1 MIKKH
6 HNNQRF
12 NLSTGFACMMVI
24 LLCNVSAIYELLS
37 MKKVHPVETSN
48 KHKTENAKFIMMMSA
63 ISVVY
68 IVFSTPLLVSTVITN
83 YPGPRLNELT
93 NNQKIKKKKGIYNL
107 AYFLNENENLS
118 MYVFELWIYRSCEF

>member
-1 MIKKH
+1 
-6 HNNQRF
+6 
-12 NLSTGFACMMVI
+12 MMVI

-68 IVFSTPLLVSTVITN
+68 IVFSTPLLVSTANTN

-93 NNQKIKKKKGIYNL
+93 NNQKIKKKRGIHNL

-118 MYVFELWIYRSCEF
+118 MYVLNFEFIVLVNFRIQNIAVLIHFKFIFYIV

>member
-1 MIKKH
+1 MNYHCAMIKKH
-6 HNNQRF
+6 HNNQLF

-68 IVFSTPLLVSTVITN
+68 IVFSTPLLVSKANTN

-93 NNQKIKKKKGIYNL
+93 NKQKIIKQK
-107 AYFLNENENLS
+107 
-118 MYVFELWIYRSCEF
+118 

>member
-6 HNNQRF
+6 HKNQRF

-48 KHKTENAKFIMMMSA
+48 KHKTENAKFIVMMSA

-68 IVFSTPLLVSTVITN
+68 IVFSTPLLVSTANTN

-93 NNQKIKKKKGIYNL
+93 NNQKIKKKKKGDI
-107 AYFLNENENLS
+107 
-118 MYVFELWIYRSCEF
+118 

>member
-1 MIKKH
+1 
-6 HNNQRF
+6 
-12 NLSTGFACMMVI
+12 MMVI

-37 MKKVHPVETSN
+37 MKKVHPAETSN

-93 NNQKIKKKKGIYNL
+93 NKQKIIKQK
-107 AYFLNENENLS
+107 
-118 MYVFELWIYRSCEF
+118 

>member
-1 MIKKH
+1 
-6 HNNQRF
+6 
-12 NLSTGFACMMVI
+12 MMVI

-93 NNQKIKKKKGIYNL
+93 NNQKIKKKGGIYNL

-118 MYVFELWIYRSCEF
+118 MYVFEL